1 MVRRSNKMLL
11 CPEPFSI
18 SLAPAEHKNLH
29 IHIFHYGLSWVNWA
43 ILITKQYEY
52 ILLERVTER
61 SVKVKV
67 TCIEMMKKGPTRIW
81 DEIRQKKF

>member
-1 MVRRSNKMLL
+1 MVTKGSIFRSLKLFKL
-11 CPEPFSI
+11 V
-18 SLAPAEHKNLH
+18 
-29 IHIFHYGLSWVNWA
+29 HYGLSWVNWA

>member
-1 MVRRSNKMLL
+1 MLL

-18 SLAPAEHKNLH
+18 SLAPAEYKNIH

-67 TCIEMMKKGPTRIW
+67 TCIQMMII
-81 DEIRQKKF
+81 EIIMLKDPILMSAMTIGNQ